1 MKIPTW
7 VWLAGLGGTA
17 YVLYKV
23 SDTFRKGVSTVTQPV
38 SDAIADYVIRTDPY
52 LSQPT
57 VQSTLTGAVLFPN
70 GARVPMTQLSVK
82 SYNGPNGF
90 EARVTYNGTVYK
102 LAPHDANGNYPA
114 VPA

>member
-1 MKIPTW
+1 MKTPSW
-7 VWLAGLGGTA
+7 VWLAGLVGVGFA
-17 YVLYKV
+17 LYKL
-23 SDTFRKGVSTVTQPV
+23 SDAFKRGVQTITQPV
-38 SDAIADYVIRTDPY
+38 SDAIADSIIRNDPY

-90 EARVTYNGTVYK
+90 EARVTYNGVVYR
-102 LAPHDANGNYPA
+102 LTPHDANGNYPA